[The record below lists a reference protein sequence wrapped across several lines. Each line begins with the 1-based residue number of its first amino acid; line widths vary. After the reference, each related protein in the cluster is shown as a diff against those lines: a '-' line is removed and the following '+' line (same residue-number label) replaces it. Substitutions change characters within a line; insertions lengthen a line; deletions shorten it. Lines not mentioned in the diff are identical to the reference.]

1 MDMVRGDEEEE
12 GGMYR
17 DSNMKTYISID
28 SQRECAIRLREVK
41 LGLCNNLEGWGR
53 EGGGRDDQV
62 GGDVCISMTDSC

>member
-1 MDMVRGDEEEE
+1 MCPDYA

-41 LGLCNNLEGWGR
+41 LGLCNNLEGWYGEGGLR
-53 EGGGRDDQV
+53 EGTYV
-62 GGDVCISMTDSC
+62 YL